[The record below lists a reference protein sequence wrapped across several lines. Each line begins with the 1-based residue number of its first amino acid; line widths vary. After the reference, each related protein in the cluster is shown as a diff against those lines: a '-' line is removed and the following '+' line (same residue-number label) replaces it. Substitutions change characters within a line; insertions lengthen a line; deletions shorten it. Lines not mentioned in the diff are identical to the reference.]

1 MQAPLSIIIDLDEED
16 EVEEQG
22 CDGSASCVIL
32 NAETGRAAELN

>member
-22 CDGSASCVIL
+22 SDGSSSCVVL